1 MFMNWTTAR
10 FQSTLPHGSDL
21 LLWVPVYPHCNFN
34 PRSLTGATFIQQRII
49 DSLVLFQSTLPHGS
63 DTSILF
69 GISPLQIISIH
80 APSRE
85 RPLPG
90 LRFLRASAFQS
101 TLPHGSDASHNITNF
116 LLHAF
121 QSTLPHGSDRR
132 GESDMHGE
140 RISIHAPSR
149 ERHHRVS
156 IHLRTIGFQSTL
168 PHGSDLQELQ
178 RYSAC

>member
-101 TLPHGSDASHNITNF
+101 TLPHGSD
-116 LLHAF
+116 
-121 QSTLPHGSDRR
+121 RR